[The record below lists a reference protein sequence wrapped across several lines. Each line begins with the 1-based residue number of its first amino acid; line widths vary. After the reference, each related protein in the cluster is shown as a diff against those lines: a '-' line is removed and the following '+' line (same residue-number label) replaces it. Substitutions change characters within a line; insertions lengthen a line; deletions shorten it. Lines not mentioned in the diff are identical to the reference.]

1 MKVAL
6 SISHH
11 FKYDQL
17 CTRIG
22 LGLEYKVWEMLIP
35 STMQLNYTSL
45 ASKPA
50 YHCTRHDTVATAPP
64 AFGGAAPQHPLA
76 LQTTGAA
83 PIKAKKILQDCV
95 HKRVAKRG
103 LIIAKSRCGL
113 ASYPGHHVH
122 FGDGTDSSND
132 DPEDE
137 MGLEVLAEVEKT
149 WELVGEAMVL
159 DKEEADKVLDVW
171 TESVK
176 LCALALLDG
185 DEAQCILHKAHC
197 ALEKI
202 IELGGQL
209 AVLQGKL
216 DKLLPTLRKARSA
229 AEATVGETTQEFTTY
244 MNSHYFISDTEP
256 RSLSLRYD
264 TLQPPKQGSRK
275 THAEQ
280 CPEAGPS
287 HPLGLLPKERTDCCT
302 QQLSK
307 TCPPVPQVTGNRDQN
322 VGVKSQG
329 SAQPIC
335 NTSSHHPVPMIP
347 KDAEGQRSGPTPGH
361 GLPFTSDLDNDNE
374 EETDDDNEE
383 EDASEDND
391 GHPTS
396 GKLTKGRSNLT
407 ISMRVKML
415 LEKHMVK
422 VHGYCSLALRS
433 ATNCALW
440 TIQQKLVV
448 TPHLDALHQEFL
460 RQPGHSV
467 QEDSMPKKLYR
478 LEFWSEK
485 DQELEADEQGNVP
498 LVTDVNG
505 KVLAYVWDVSLW
517 HQDFLEMDIGSDE
530 GSDGNDEQEIT
541 PKSNKGKQHALGKVN
556 WVVPVTKTA
565 TKAGKGKGKEREI
578 ALPLWEEDDQRS
590 LLGLSAHGSPQ
601 AQVKRKQSEL
611 DIGNWT
617 SDGLEDLDNLSEDV
631 LRIEKEAEPKPNKT
645 KWDGFLKK
653 GRKT

>member
-1 MKVAL
+1 MILWPLRRLPLVVL
-6 SISHH
+6 
-11 FKYDQL
+11 
-17 CTRIG
+17 
-22 LGLEYKVWEMLIP
+22 P
-35 STMQLNYTSL
+35 S
-45 ASKPA
+45 A
-50 YHCTRHDTVATAPP
+50 
-64 AFGGAAPQHPLA
+64 PLA

-103 LIIAKSRCGL
+103 LIIAKSRC
-113 ASYPGHHVH
+113 
-122 FGDGTDSSND
+122 
-132 DPEDE
+132 
-137 MGLEVLAEVEKT
+137 LAEVEKT

-229 AEATVGETTQEFTTY
+229 AEAT
-244 MNSHYFISDTEP
+244 
-256 RSLSLRYD
+256 
-264 TLQPPKQGSRK
+264 
-275 THAEQ
+275 
-280 CPEAGPS
+280 
-287 HPLGLLPKERTDCCT
+287 
-302 QQLSK
+302 
-307 TCPPVPQVTGNRDQN
+307 
-322 VGVKSQG
+322 
-329 SAQPIC
+329 
-335 NTSSHHPVPMIP
+335 SHHPVPMIP

-407 ISMRVKML
+407 ISMRGTWIL
-415 LEKHMVK
+415 F
-422 VHGYCSLALRS
+422 LALRS

-440 TIQQKLVV
+440 TIQQKLGLSSGYAAFGR
-448 TPHLDALHQEFL
+448 TA
-460 RQPGHSV
+460 PGVLAAAWHSV

-478 LEFWSEK
+478 LEFWSESN
-485 DQELEADEQGNVP
+485 DMLFMELEADEQGNVP

-541 PKSNKGKQHALGKVN
+541 PKSNKGK
-556 WVVPVTKTA
+556 
-565 TKAGKGKGKEREI
+565 GKGKEREI
-578 ALPLWEEDDQRS
+578 ALLY
-590 LLGLSAHGSPQ
+590 
-601 AQVKRKQSEL
+601 
-611 DIGNWT
+611 
-617 SDGLEDLDNLSEDV
+617 
-631 LRIEKEAEPKPNKT
+631 
-645 KWDGFLKK
+645 
-653 GRKT
+653 GRRMISVAC